1 MLQVEHRGSAAGR
14 NARIALCLE
23 FAAEM
28 RRHAATKSKASAAY
42 YSAVRNARVFL
53 VKASAL
59 RAGARA

>member
-1 MLQVEHRGSAAGR
+1 MKKQ
-14 NARIALCLE
+14 ARIALCLE

-28 RRHAATKSKASAAY
+28 RRHAATKTKASAAY

-59 RAGARA
+59 QAGARS